1 LIRGDWVERVRIVAV
16 LALALGAG
24 RLGSSS
30 LPVMAHPGAACPCP
44 VDKVDAVDRDR
55 LPGIQ
60 FAALRPLP
68 DRLLTHHVTLRG
80 SEPLQLPKAERPLSA
95 VIDAKSLC
103 PVRLNPASDRGE
115 SPGAAGSV
123 DECAGMTVAKP
134 GAVVHLAAWIM
145 DASHD

>member
-1 LIRGDWVERVRIVAV
+1 VRIVAL
-16 LALALGAG
+16 LALALAAG

-30 LPVMAHPGAACPCP
+30 LLVMAHPGAAYPCP
-44 VDKVDAVDRDR
+44 VDNVDARDGDRPQR
-55 LPGIQ
+55 TQ
-60 FAALRPLP
+60 FAALGPLP
-68 DRLLTHHVTLRG
+68 DRLLTHHVTLRS
-80 SEPLQLPKAERPLSA
+80 SEPLQLPKAEPPLPA

-115 SPGAAGSV
+115 SPGAAGSI

-134 GAVVHLAAWIM
+134 SAVVHLAAWIM